1 MTLPSS
7 PDDRPAASP
16 PASGGGGLSDI
27 SGDPTSASA
36 LARLTRAAGALEKD
50 TVAPRLQRAL
60 AALEAGDLAL
70 AERTAMDV
78 VQTDADQSL
87 AWRIVG
93 STREKTGDFTTALK
107 CYEQVVRIGTD
118 LEGIE
123 ADLGRVAYHTGLF
136 DDAVELFRAHLVKQ
150 PQDIE
155 TANNLA
161 SALRDQM
168 NYDAAIELLSGIL
181 KQTPDAA
188 LLWNTLATLMVAR
201 FDADRAL
208 TFFDEAIRLQP
219 DFAKAIYNRA
229 NLLTLMGR
237 MEEAI
242 ADLRRAEALP
252 GAPPERAMM
261 RLALAQA
268 LLAGGHIAEGWEAY
282 EARRDPHFPKAPIYL
297 TERPLWSPGDPLAG
311 RQVLLFGEQ
320 GLGDE
325 VLFASLIPDL
335 QAAIGSAGRLFIAVE
350 PRLVPLFQR
359 SFPEAVVGGHATG
372 LHGHSVVRAAPFAEA
387 FSGEIDCWMPMA
399 APLRQFRRTLE
410 SFAGARGFLSPDPD
424 RVAHWR
430 RVLDD
435 LGPGPKIGV
444 LWKSMVIDP
453 SRSRHFSPFEQW
465 ASVLGLEGPVFVN
478 IQYGDSAAEQAEA
491 TRLCIRLW
499 TPPGI
504 DLKNDLDDLA
514 ALTTALDL
522 VVGPANATSNI
533 AAACGAPVT
542 LVSLRG
548 AWPQLGTQRWPFY
561 ADMQVIEAEGLGQ
574 WDGAMQAL
582 SRHIVRRFGLP
593 HPGASS

>member
-1 MTLPSS
+1 VTLPSS
-7 PDDRPAASP
+7 ADDRPAAAP
-16 PASGGGGLSDI
+16 PTSGGAGLSDI

-123 ADLGRVAYHTGLF
+123 ADLGRVAYYTGLY

-168 NYDAAIELLSGIL
+168 NYDAAIELLSGLL
-181 KQTPDAA
+181 KAAPDAA

-201 FDADRAL
+201 FDVDRAL
-208 TFFDEAIRLQP
+208 TFFDEAIRLKP

-229 NLLTLMGR
+229 NLFTLTGR

-268 LLAGGHIAEGWEAY
+268 LLAGGHIAAGWEAY
-282 EARRDPHFPKAPIYL
+282 EARLDPHFPKTPIYL
-297 TERPLWSPGDPLAG
+297 TDRPLWSPGDPLAG

-325 VLFASLIPDL
+325 VLFASVIPDL
-335 QAAIGSAGRLFIAVE
+335 QAAVGPAGRLFLAVE

-359 SFPEAVVGGHATG
+359 SFPQAVVGGHVTG
-372 LHGHSVVRAAPFAEA
+372 LHGHSVVRAAPFIEPVSA
-387 FSGEIDCWMPMA
+387 EIDCWMPMA
-399 APLRQFRRTLE
+399 APLRQFRPTLAQ
-410 SFAGARGFLSPDPD
+410 FAGARAFLTPDPD

-430 RVLDD
+430 RRFADQ
-435 LGPGPKIGV
+435 GPGPKIGV

-453 SRSRHFSPFEQW
+453 SRARHFSPFQQW
-465 ASVLGLEGPVFVN
+465 LPVLGLEGPVFVN
-478 IQYGDSAAEQAEA
+478 IQYGDSAAEQDEA
-491 TRLCIRLW
+491 ARLGIRLW

-533 AAACGAPVT
+533 AAACGAAVT
-542 LVSLRG
+542 LVSMRG

-561 ADMQVIEAEGLGQ
+561 ADMQVIQADGLGQ

-582 SRHIVRRFGLP
+582 SRHIIGRFGLP
-593 HPGASS
+593 QPAATS